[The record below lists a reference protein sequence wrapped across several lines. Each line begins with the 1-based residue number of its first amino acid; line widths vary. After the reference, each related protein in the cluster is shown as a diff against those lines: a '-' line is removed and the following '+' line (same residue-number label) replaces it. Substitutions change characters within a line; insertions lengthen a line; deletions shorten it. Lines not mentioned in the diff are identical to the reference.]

1 METDMPYFIYK
12 ITEPK
17 KLEYVG
23 ENTAYKEARNQV
35 RELRAQANGEYEAK
49 MIFAKSQVEA
59 ERLLT
64 EEREAPPIGDD

>member
-1 METDMPYFIYK
+1 MPYFIYK

-23 ENTAYKEARNQV
+23 ENAVYKEARSQV
-35 RELRAQANGEYEAK
+35 RELRAEANGAYQVK

-64 EEREAPPIGDD
+64 EEREAPPMGDD